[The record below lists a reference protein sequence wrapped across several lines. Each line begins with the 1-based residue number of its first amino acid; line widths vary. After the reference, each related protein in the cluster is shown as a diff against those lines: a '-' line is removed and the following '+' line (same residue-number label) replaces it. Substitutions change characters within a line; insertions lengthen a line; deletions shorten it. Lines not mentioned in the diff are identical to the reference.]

1 MNAADSHTRA
11 ESKSRI
17 LTGDTPTGRLHL
29 GHWVGSAKRRVQL
42 QHTHDCYFIVANYH
56 AFTTRADKPKEIRSD
71 SLEIV
76 RDLIAMG
83 IDPDLSTI
91 FLQSEVPAIHELTF
105 LFAMLLPFNRVMR
118 NPTLKDEIKVKDLG
132 ETYSFGFPLYAVG
145 QCADILSFRPEGVP
159 VGEDQVPHLEMTRE
173 VARRFNQMYCG
184 VNEKAEDHEHVQL
197 GGVFPVPRADV
208 GEVGRL
214 MGVDG
219 KNKMSKSLGNAI
231 FISDPP
237 KEVEKKVMRIFTG
250 RQSATEPG
258 DVKNALFQ
266 YVEAFIPDAARVAE
280 LKDLYTR
287 GDNIGDGHIKKE
299 VAQAIN
305 TLLAPMQKRRAALE
319 GRDDLVLDILRSGCR
334 KANLTAEITLEAARK
349 AAGLHFF
356 ARTLSYSTKS

>member
-1 MNAADSHTRA
+1 M
-11 ESKSRI
+11 
-17 LTGDTPTGRLHL
+17 
-29 GHWVGSAKRRVQL
+29 
-42 QHTHDCYFIVANYH
+42 
-56 AFTTRADKPKEIRSD
+56 
-71 SLEIV
+71 
-76 RDLIAMG
+76 
-83 IDPDLSTI
+83 
-91 FLQSEVPAIHELTF
+91 
-105 LFAMLLPFNRVMR
+105 
-118 NPTLKDEIKVKDLG
+118 
-132 ETYSFGFPLYAVG
+132 YAVG
-145 QCADILSFRPEGVP
+145 QCADILSVRPEGVP

-184 VNEKAEDHEHVQL
+184 VSDKAEDHEHVQL

-266 YVEAFIPDAARVAE
+266 YVETFIPDAARVAE
-280 LKDLYTR
+280 LKDRYTR

-299 VAQAIN
+299 VAEAIN
-305 TLLAPMQKRRAALE
+305 VLLAPMQKRRAALE
-319 GRDDLVLDILRSGCR
+319 GRDDLVLDILRAGCR
-334 KANLTAEITLEAARK
+334 KANVTAEITLEAARK
-349 AAGLHFF
+349 AAGVHFF
-356 ARTLSYSTKS
+356 PRTLSYPTHS